1 MHSQVSLSITMA
13 CLALGVAACSSPP
26 GSTGGF
32 TGSGSGTG
40 TSGASTGSKSGSSG
54 TTGTS
59 GTQTGTSGSH
69 TGSTGSTGST
79 GASTGTSGASGTTT
93 GTSGTASGTS
103 TTTSLAGPPD
113 APYTVNGAKIVGK
126 SGQPH
131 LFRGLDRPSLEFSC
145 TGDIKS
151 DEYEI
156 MQEEW
161 NANVVR
167 LALNQDCW
175 LDDPSN
181 PTYSP
186 NYAAIVDTQVQGA
199 IAAGL
204 DIILDLHW
212 SDQGS
217 YATGATCFAST
228 AGCQQDM
235 ADEHSLTFWQ
245 QVAAKYG
252 SNPNVLFELY
262 NEPHVGG
269 YMPQSA
275 DWTTWLSG
283 GTSSGFTV
291 VGMQQLYT
299 AVRTAGAT
307 NLIVI
312 GGLAWAYDLSG
323 VPSHMVNGTNIL
335 YATHP
340 YDTSTNPNP
349 SGWTQYFG
357 SLSATVPVI
366 ATEFGARAA
375 GQPTSCSAGFD
386 TSFIQ
391 YANGKASGS
400 NPSNELSWTAW
411 AFYFASSCTFPPL
424 LADSQF
430 TPNAPGMVV
439 QSALMAGP

>member
-1 MHSQVSLSITMA
+1 M
-13 CLALGVAACSSPP
+13 
-26 GSTGGF
+26 
-32 TGSGSGTG
+32 
-40 TSGASTGSKSGSSG
+40 
-54 TTGTS
+54 
-59 GTQTGTSGSH
+59 
-69 TGSTGSTGST
+69 
-79 GASTGTSGASGTTT
+79 
-93 GTSGTASGTS
+93 
-103 TTTSLAGPPD
+103 
-113 APYTVNGAKIVGK
+113 GAKVMDKNGH
-126 SGQPH
+126 QH

-145 TGDIKS
+145 SGDIQN
-151 DEYEI
+151 DEYQV
-156 MQEEW
+156 MQLEW

-175 LDDPSN
+175 LNDSSN
-181 PTYSP
+181 TVYSP
-186 NYAAIVDTQVQGA
+186 NYATIVDDQVQGA
-199 IAAGL
+199 ISAGL

-217 YATGATCFAST
+217 YSEAATCFKAQN
-228 AGCQQDM
+228 CQQDM
-235 ADEHSLTFWQ
+235 ADAHSLTFWQ
-245 QVAAKYG
+245 QIAAKYA
-252 SNPNVLFELY
+252 SNPNVIFELY

-275 DWTTWLSG
+275 DWTTWLNG
-283 GTSSGFTV
+283 GTSSGYPV

-299 AVRTAGAT
+299 AVRAVAPN
-307 NLIVI
+307 NLIIV

-323 VPSHMVNGTNIL
+323 VPSHAVTGTNIL

-349 SGWTQYFG
+349 AGWTQYFG
-357 SLSATVPVI
+357 SLSATYPII
-366 ATEFGARAA
+366 ATEFGARNS
-375 GQPTSCSAGFD
+375 GQPSMCSPSFD

-411 AFYFASSCTFPPL
+411 AFYFTTSCTFPPL

-430 TPNAPGMVV
+430 TPNAPGLVV